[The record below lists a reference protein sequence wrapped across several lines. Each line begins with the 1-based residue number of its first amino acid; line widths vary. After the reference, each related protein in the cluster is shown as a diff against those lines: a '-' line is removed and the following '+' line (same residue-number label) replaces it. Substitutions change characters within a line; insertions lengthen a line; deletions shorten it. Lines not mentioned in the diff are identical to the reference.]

1 MARRELALHT
11 QAPEGGCEEVSPAPL
26 TWTGPSTGGASYLRR
41 PCGPL
46 PAGSPRGTRSGQ
58 RLGVPGT
65 CACSRRSC
73 LHTGFS
79 LQSWPGGTGA
89 KGRGGGPSR
98 FGVPTPGPLVS
109 PHLELSPLLLH
120 PDGLGCGL
128 GVRGAPGTPRQ
139 LQKRQRALARPA
151 LVRQQVHG
159 QLPHPSSRQ
168 SPSPV
173 NSRHPAPP
181 LAHTHS

>member
-1 MARRELALHT
+1 MTTWELALHT

-58 RLGVPGT
+58 VPGAPGT

-73 LHTGFS
+73 LRTGFS

-109 PHLELSPLLLH
+109 PRLELSPLLLR
-120 PDGLGCGL
+120 PDGLRHGL
-128 GVRGAPGTPRQ
+128 RVRGARGTPRR
-139 LQKRQRALARPA
+139 LQRRQGTSQARPGQA
-151 LVRQQVHG
+151 AGHG

-173 NSRHPAPP
+173 NSCHPASP